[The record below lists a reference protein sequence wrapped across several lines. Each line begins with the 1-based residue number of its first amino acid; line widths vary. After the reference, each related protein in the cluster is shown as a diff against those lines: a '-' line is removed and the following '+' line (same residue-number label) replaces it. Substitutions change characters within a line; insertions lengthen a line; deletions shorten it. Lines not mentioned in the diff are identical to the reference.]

1 MKGPIFSYYG
11 SKWRIAPKY
20 QKPGARIVELF
31 AGSACY
37 ASRYP
42 DRAVLLV
49 ERDPLLAA
57 LWRWLIGVSPAE
69 VRALPNLT
77 PDTDVAN
84 LPVCQEARW
93 LIGFWLNTGSAQPK
107 RGVPRR
113 LLQPYAPRFEL
124 SRFWATR
131 REQAA
136 QGVAEIKHWRIFE
149 GEWYD
154 APQDFGATYFIDP
167 PYENAG
173 KHYRFSTIDYSA
185 LGSFC
190 ETLHMQGQQ
199 VIVCENTG
207 AKWLPFRHLDTVKAS
222 TRGGARF
229 SQEAVWP

>member
-20 QKPGARIVELF
+20 PPPGKRIVELF

-37 ASRYP
+37 ASRYA
-42 DRAVLLV
+42 DRDTLLV

-57 LWRWLIGVSPAE
+57 LWRWLIGVTPAE
-69 VRALPNLT
+69 VRALPNIT
-77 PDTDVAN
+77 RDTRVDD
-84 LPVCQEARW
+84 LPICQEARW
-93 LIGFWLNTGSAQPK
+93 LLGFWLNQGSAQPK
-107 RGVPRR
+107 KSVPSR
-113 LLQPYAPRFEL
+113 LRNPCAPRFEA
-124 SRFWATR
+124 SRMWAAR
-131 REQAA
+131 REQTA

-185 LGSFC
+185 LASFC
-190 ETLHMQGQQ
+190 ETLHMQGQR

-207 AKWLPFRHLDTVKAS
+207 ATWLPFRHLDNVKAS
-222 TRGGARF
+222 TRQGARY
-229 SQEAVWP
+229 SAEAVWP